1 MTVMRL
7 LGAAKGGG
15 ALLISPVVYVELLAY
30 PNATEKFVQEFLADT
45 GIGVDF
51 SLKEEVW
58 QEAGRRFA
66 RYADSRRKSG
76 STHPKRLLADFIVGA
91 HALLQAD
98 RLLSLD
104 LAVYGQDFPEL
115 KLLQTS

>member
-1 MTVMRL
+1 MRQ
-7 LGAAKGGG
+7 LGVAKSDG

-30 PNATEKFVQEFLADT
+30 PNATEKFVREFLADT

-66 RYADSRRKSG
+66 KYADRRRRSG
-76 STHPKRLLADFIVGA
+76 SSQPKRLLADFVVGA
-91 HALLQAD
+91 HALLHAD

-104 LAVYGQDFPEL
+104 PAVYGQDFPEI
-115 KLLQTS
+115 KLVQIS